1 MEDLFHALTFDLF
14 HEQVSRSISRSNG
27 TLLDDSDQGIPGA
40 QANKFTNP
48 LAALSAAFLEPVM
61 NVFNVYLLT
70 VRSIFNIVHW
80 RDPYLSF
87 WFLVLLSVL
96 VVTLALFPWKSFF
109 FLSGL
114 LCFGP
119 QNYFLRNNMFIRR
132 ELFGLDDLDKKYDE
146 DGSAAAIHASRA
158 KLKFEMRRKTNN
170 ISSANKRKLF
180 STQHGMKQAKK
191 KNISPLEIVV
201 PYARSRRERFYF
213 WPPLSLLIQKE
224 QEAAI
229 DDSEV
234 SEMKKSL

>member
-27 TLLDDSDQGIPGA
+27 TIDDSDQGIPGA

-70 VRSIFNIVHW
+70 VRSVFNIVHW

-119 QNYFLRNNMFIRR
+119 QNYVLGNNMLIRR
-132 ELFGLDDLDKKYDE
+132 ELFGLDKKYDE
-146 DGSAAAIHASRA
+146 DGSAAAVNASRA
-158 KLKFEMRRKTNN
+158 KLKSGMRPKINN

-201 PYARSRRERFYF
+201 PYARCRRERFYF

-224 QEAAI
+224 QEAGI

-234 SEMKKSL
+234 SAMKKSL